1 MVAELAGVH
10 TFHLCL
16 YFIRHCFQKDFS
28 AERSRAHRHTRRQLF
43 CFTFGPFF
51 LFFYLECGRSPR
63 TVCQRGGGSD
73 GKKGNDPT
81 NVCCFRVLVH
91 VTFFEDLFFFSVCR
105 GWQQQCNSLSLAC
118 NRLIYLWH
126 TILSDLHCV
135 RCVTLTQTFTV
146 TSRIILAAIPG
157 GEVLTWGSVCKQGCC
172 ICLISPVLKWRDSKN
187 LTRLDFTCKTAL
199 TFTGTVSVAPCHSIS
214 GPRSLPLQMSA
225 VQPNSGIISP
235 KYRYLR

>member
-1 MVAELAGVH
+1 MVRDGCWAGWSSHFPPLFVLH
-10 TFHLCL
+10 PTLFSERLLCW
-16 YFIRHCFQKDFS
+16 KVT
-28 AERSRAHRHTRRQLF
+28 RAHTHTASSSSVSHSA
-43 CFTFGPFF
+43 PSFF
-51 LFFYLECGRSPR
+51 FNLEHGRSPR
-63 TVCQRGGGSD
+63 TVCQRGGSVE
-73 GKKGNDPT
+73 KKETIQHMSAVSGLW
-81 NVCCFRVLVH
+81 CMWLFWRFVL
-91 VTFFEDLFFFSVCR
+91 LFSVCR

-157 GEVLTWGSVCKQGCC
+157 EVLTWGSVCKQGCC

-199 TFTGTVSVAPCHSIS
+199 GQ
-214 GPRSLPLQMSA
+214 GQYLWLP
-225 VQPNSGIISP
+225 VT
-235 KYRYLR
+235 R